1 MKQKFFITI
10 VLIVTLVIGC
20 SDLFIT
26 SPDTSINIKDFETAW
41 NAVNN
46 VYPLLEY
53 KKINWNDVYS
63 KYHDKVYNSTEDFS
77 KILFEMMRELKDPH
91 VIVNNK
97 GMGLI
102 IPYPGVRL
110 QRDFDAFSPILVRK
124 YFDKELKY
132 ACRKKVEYEILNG
145 NIGYIRVATFN
156 EEGLMDDF
164 DFVLDQMLN
173 TKGLIIDVRK
183 NNGGKLEN
191 VNKIVGRFISQQMPN
206 LKGYRKN
213 NILIDIDPIM
223 PITNKTIYNK
233 PVVVLIN
240 GSTLSSGELFAE
252 YIRQLN
258 FVTLIGDTTNG
269 AACSDNY
276 EEIEGDYILPSGRY
290 IKIGN
295 SYVLS
300 YDGIPIEWNGVP
312 PDIRIPQ
319 TKSDI
324 NAGRDKQ
331 LEYAIELLNN

>member
-1 MKQKFFITI
+1 MKQKNFIPVLFI
-10 VLIVTLVIGC
+10 VILVIGC

-26 SPDTSINIKDFETAW
+26 SPDDSFNVMDFEAAW

-53 KKINWNDVYS
+53 KKIDWNEVYNR
-63 KYHDKVYNSTEDFS
+63 YCEKVFNSTEDFS
-77 KILFEMMRELKDPH
+77 KILFDMMRELKDPH
-91 VIVNNK
+91 VILSNK

-102 IPYPGVRL
+102 IPYPGIRL

-124 YFDKELKY
+124 YFDKGLKY
-132 ACRKKVEYEILNG
+132 ACREKVEYEILQE
-145 NIGYIRVATFN
+145 NIGYIRIATFN
-156 EEGLMDDF
+156 GEGLMDDF

-191 VNKIVGRFISQQMPN
+191 VNKIVGRFISQPMTN
-206 LKGYRKN
+206 LKAYRKN
-213 NILIDIDPIM
+213 NIPIEMDPIL
-223 PITNKTIYNK
+223 PITNKTLYNK

-252 YIRQLN
+252 YMRQLN

-295 SYVLS
+295 SFVLR
-300 YDGIPIEWNGVP
+300 YDGIPIEWNGIP
-312 PDIRIPQ
+312 PDILVRQ
-319 TKSDI
+319 TKADI

-331 LEYAIELLNN
+331 LEHAIELF